1 MADPQK
7 YRDEASRI
15 RAEAE
20 TMRDPEAKERLMEV
34 VRQYERL
41 AEIVAKRPTK
51 I

>member
-7 YRDEASRI
+7 YRDEAERI

-20 TMRDPEAKERLMEV
+20 AIHDPEAKDRLMKI
-34 VRQYERL
+34 VRQYQRL
-41 AEIVAKRPTK
+41 AEIVAKRPTT

>member
-1 MADPQK
+1 MH
-7 YRDEASRI
+7 
-15 RAEAE
+15 
-20 TMRDPEAKERLMEV
+20 DPEATERLMEI